1 VNWAARWGGRKSGG
15 WLALRWA
22 AAAAAAAATALCSLR
37 TGRKPQLLQVES
49 KKILTNNIT

>member
-1 VNWAARWGGRKSGG
+1 
-15 WLALRWA
+15 LALRWA

-49 KKILTNNIT
+49 KKIFTNNITKGIPK